1 MLKKFFLPPLIACK
15 KQLVLL
21 FFSLLIIT
29 LMQALFLLLTGPVL
43 TLLFS
48 APHTTLSLAQLSPLA
63 AQLLPE
69 VSLPRTFFLFWLPLL
84 LASTGLIKSACAYL
98 FRYCQNYIS
107 LWMAKHL
114 RQELCTA
121 IIAQPYTSFLRK
133 PAAHWMSIIMNDTF
147 LLQARFSDIMTCFIR
162 NTAQVCTCVVVL
174 ALLHYPS
181 ALALIVIA
189 CLLTF
194 VLRNL
199 SRRIV
204 AFAEEY
210 QAKLATLSTQV
221 LDLRKRF
228 EFIRSQG
235 GTALEMQKFTD
246 SSYAYYR
253 AVRRSILVRTGLSPL
268 SEFIGVVI
276 FAVVVLLINQRLW
289 LLDRAPVTIV
299 QFLVALGMVLK
310 PLRNFTDQL
319 SSLQETRGAL
329 QSCCKILAVPQQKLA
344 EIATPPPLQKDFV
357 IERVVI
363 PCDTDDELVFTSLP
377 IKFGTITALIGSSG
391 AGKSSLAKVLAGLIT
406 PLQWQCQHEL
416 AQLSQHV
423 SYAGQKPF
431 LFHDTLHN
439 NLCYGAST
447 RQKVSGASKR
457 QKVSGASTRQKVSG
471 ASTRQK
477 VSGASKRQRS
487 ERNEA
492 SDLEHDNTTQK
503 KIAYYLKVL
512 QLEKDLHSTFN
523 PLTPELSGGQLQK
536 LTIIRALL
544 RPASILVLD
553 EITAAIDMEMERTI
567 IDELRTIARHEHRW
581 VLVITHRQ
589 QLLHTF
595 DQVWLAQRG
604 QPLLQG
610 RHEEQLAQHAAY
622 RTFVQNS
629 DRHARA
635 ESQDNSLQF

>member
-1 MLKKFFLPPLIACK
+1 MLKKFFLPPLLACK

-21 FFSLLIIT
+21 FLSLLIIT

-48 APHTTLSLAQLSPLA
+48 APHTTMSLAQLSPRA

-84 LASTGLIKSACAYL
+84 LALTGFIKSACAYL

-147 LLQARFSDIMTCFIR
+147 LLQTRFSDIMTCFIR

-204 AFAEEY
+204 TFAAEY
-210 QAKLATLSTQV
+210 QAKLATLSAHV

-253 AVRRSILVRTGLSPL
+253 AVRRSILVRTALSPL

-276 FAVVVLLINQRLW
+276 FAAVVLLINQRLW

-319 SSLQETRGAL
+319 SSWQETRGAL
-329 QSCCKILAVPQQKLA
+329 QSCGEILAVPQQKPA
-344 EIATPPPLQKDFV
+344 KIATPPPLQKDFI

-363 PCDTDDELVFTSLP
+363 PCDADDRLVFTSLP
-377 IKFGTITALIGSSG
+377 IKFGTITALIGNSG

-406 PLQWQCQHEL
+406 PLQWQCQHDL
-416 AQLSQHV
+416 VQLSQHV

-431 LFHDTLHN
+431 LFHDTLQN
-439 NLCYGAST
+439 NLCYGAS
-447 RQKVSGASKR
+447 KR
-457 QKVSGASTRQKVSG
+457 QKVEQ
-471 ASTRQK
+471 
-477 VSGASKRQRS
+477 
-487 ERNEA
+487 NEA

-512 QLEKDLHSTFN
+512 QLEKDLHSSFN

-544 RPASILVLD
+544 RSASILVLD

-567 IDELRTIARHEHRW
+567 IDELRTIARCEHRW

-610 RHEEQLAQHAAY
+610 RHEEQLARHAAY
-622 RTFVQNS
+622 RTFVQNQQ
-629 DRHARA
+629 R
-635 ESQDNSLQF
+635 

>member
-1 MLKKFFLPPLIACK
+1 MLKEFFLPPLLACK
-15 KQLVLL
+15 KQLTLL

-29 LMQALFLLLTGPVL
+29 LMQAVFLLLTGPVL

-48 APHTTLSLAQLSPLA
+48 EPNTTLPLAQLSPLA
-63 AQLLPE
+63 ARLLPDL
-69 VSLPRTFFLFWLPLL
+69 SFPRAFFLLWLPLL
-84 LASTGLIKSACAYL
+84 LALTGFVKSACAYL

-114 RQELCTA
+114 RQELCAA
-121 IIAQPYTSFLRK
+121 IIAQPYTSFLQK

-147 LLQARFSDIMTCFIR
+147 MLQIRFSDIMTCFIR
-162 NTAQVCTCVVVL
+162 NAAQVCICIVVL

-181 ALALIVIA
+181 ALALVVIA
-189 CLLTF
+189 IALTF
-194 VLRNL
+194 ILRNI

-210 QAKLATLSTQV
+210 QGKLAILSTQV

-235 GTALEMQKFTD
+235 GTELEMRQFAD
-246 SSYAYYR
+246 SSHAYYR
-253 AVRRSILVRTGLSPL
+253 AIRRSILVRTGLSPL
-268 SEFIGVVI
+268 SEFVGVVI
-276 FAVVVLLINQRLW
+276 FAAVVLLINQRLW
-289 LLDRAPVTIV
+289 LLDSAPVMIV

-329 QSCCKILAVPQQKLA
+329 QSCFKILATPQRKLTTTTA
-344 EIATPPPLQKDFV
+344 VAPLQKDFS

-391 AGKSSLAKVLAGLIT
+391 AGKSSLARVLAGLLT
-406 PLQWQCQHEL
+406 PSQWQCQHNL
-416 AQLSQHV
+416 ATLTQHV

-431 LFHDTLHN
+431 LFHDTLQD
-439 NLCYGAST
+439 NLCYGL
-447 RQKVSGASKR
+447 SKN
-457 QKVSGASTRQKVSG
+457 
-471 ASTRQK
+471 
-477 VSGASKRQRS
+477 SK
-487 ERNEA
+487 
-492 SDLEHDNTTQK
+492 TQAQ
-503 KIAYYLKVL
+503 IAYYLKVL
-512 QLEKDLHSTFN
+512 QLEKDLHSIFN
-523 PLTPELSGGQLQK
+523 PLTPELSGGQMQK

-567 IDELRTIARHEHRW
+567 INELRDIARREQRW

-589 QLLHTF
+589 QLLHSF
-595 DQVWLAQRG
+595 DCVWLAQRD

-610 RHEEQLAQHAAY
+610 QHEELLAQHAAY
-622 RTFVQNS
+622 RDFVQTVP
-629 DRHARA
+629 
-635 ESQDNSLQF
+635 L

>member
-1 MLKKFFLPPLIACK
+1 MLKKFFLPPLLTCK

-48 APHTTLSLAQLSPLA
+48 APHTTLSLAQLSPRA

-84 LASTGLIKSACAYL
+84 LALTGFIKSACAYL

-107 LWMAKHL
+107 LWLAKHL
-114 RQELCTA
+114 RQELCAA
-121 IIAQPYTSFLRK
+121 IIAQPYTSFLHK

-147 LLQARFSDIMTCFIR
+147 LLQTRFSDIMTCFIR
-162 NTAQVCTCVVVL
+162 NAAQVCTCVVVL

-189 CLLTF
+189 CLLIF

-210 QAKLATLSTQV
+210 QAKLATLSTHV

-235 GTALEMQKFTD
+235 GAALEMQKFTD

-276 FAVVVLLINQRLW
+276 FAAVVLLINQRLW
-289 LLDRAPVTIV
+289 LLDSAPVTIV

-319 SSLQETRGAL
+319 SSWQETRGAL
-329 QSCCKILAVPQQKLA
+329 QSCGKILAVPQQKLA
-344 EIATPPPLQKDFV
+344 KIATLPPLQKDFV

-406 PLQWQCQHEL
+406 PLQWQCQHNL

-439 NLCYGAST
+439 NLCYGAGA
-447 RQKVSGASKR
+447 RQEVSE
-457 QKVSGASTRQKVSG
+457 ASTRQ
-471 ASTRQK
+471 
-477 VSGASKRQRS
+477 RS
-487 ERNEA
+487 ARDEA

-512 QLEKDLHSTFN
+512 QLEKDLRSSFN

-567 IDELRTIARHEHRW
+567 IDELRTIAHHERRW

-610 RHEEQLAQHAAY
+610 RHEEQLAQHVAY
-622 RTFVQNS
+622 RTFVQN
-629 DRHARA
+629 
-635 ESQDNSLQF
+635 QQG

>member
-1 MLKKFFLPPLIACK
+1 MLKEFFLPPLLACK

-29 LMQALFLLLTGPVL
+29 LMQAMFLLLTGPVL

-48 APHTTLSLAQLSPLA
+48 EPNATLPLAQLSPLA
-63 AQLLPE
+63 ARLLPE
-69 VSLPRTFFLFWLPLL
+69 VSFPRAFFLLWLPVL
-84 LASTGLIKSACAYL
+84 LALTGFIKSACAYL

-114 RQELCTA
+114 RQELCAA
-121 IIAQPYTSFLRK
+121 IIAQPYTSFLHK
-133 PAAHWMSIIMNDTF
+133 PTAHWMSIIMNDTF
-147 LLQARFSDIMTCFIR
+147 LLQVRFSDIMTCFIR
-162 NTAQVCTCVVVL
+162 NAAQVCICIIVL

-189 CLLTF
+189 CVLTF
-194 VLRNL
+194 ILRNT

-210 QAKLATLSTQV
+210 QAKLAIISTQV

-235 GTALEMQKFTD
+235 GTALELQKFAN
-246 SSYAYYR
+246 SSQAYYR

-268 SEFIGVVI
+268 SEFIGVVV

-289 LLDRAPVTIV
+289 LLDSAPVMIV

-329 QSCCKILAVPQQKLA
+329 QSCVKVLVMPQQKKLKKAAMLA
-344 EIATPPPLQKDFV
+344 PLQRNFV

-363 PCDTDDELVFTSLP
+363 PCDTDDELVFTALP
-377 IKFGTITALIGSSG
+377 IEFGTITALIGSSG

-406 PLQWQCQHEL
+406 PSQWQCLHDL
-416 AQLSQHV
+416 NTLSQHV

-431 LFHDTLHN
+431 LFHDTLQD
-439 NLCYGAST
+439 NLCYGLN
-447 RQKVSGASKR
+447 KDKDE
-457 QKVSGASTRQKVSG
+457 K
-471 ASTRQK
+471 
-477 VSGASKRQRS
+477 
-487 ERNEA
+487 
-492 SDLEHDNTTQK
+492 TQE

-512 QLEKDLHSTFN
+512 QLEKDMHSIFN
-523 PLTPELSGGQLQK
+523 PLTPELSGGQMQK

-553 EITAAIDMEMERTI
+553 EITAAIDMAMERTI
-567 IDELRTIARHEHRW
+567 INEVRDLARREHRW

-589 QLLHTF
+589 QLLPEF
-595 DQVWLAQRG
+595 DRVWLAQRN
-604 QPLLQG
+604 QPLLCGTHAQL
-610 RHEEQLAQHAAY
+610 LAQHATY
-622 RTFVQNS
+622 RDFV
-629 DRHARA
+629 RA
-635 ESQDNSLQF
+635 EQQ

>member
-1 MLKKFFLPPLIACK
+1 MLKDFFLPPLLACK

-48 APHTTLSLAQLSPLA
+48 DPQATLSLAQLSPQA
-63 AQLLPE
+63 ARLLPE
-69 VSLPRTFFLFWLPLL
+69 VSFPRAFFLLWLPLL
-84 LASTGLIKSACAYL
+84 LALTGFIKSACAYL

-121 IIAQPYTSFLRK
+121 IIAQPYESFLHK
-133 PAAHWMSIIMNDTF
+133 PAAHWMSIVMNDTF
-147 LLQARFSDIMTCFIR
+147 LLQTRFSDIMTCFVR
-162 NTAQVCTCVVVL
+162 NAAQVCTCVVVL
-174 ALLHYPS
+174 AWLHYPS

-189 CLLTF
+189 CMLTF
-194 VLRNL
+194 ILRNL

-204 AFAEEY
+204 AFAAEY
-210 QAKLATLSTQV
+210 QAKLADISARV
-221 LDLRKRF
+221 MDLRQRF

-235 GTALEMQKFTD
+235 GMALEMQKFAD
-246 SSYAYYR
+246 SSQAYYR

-276 FAVVVLLINQRLW
+276 FAAVVLLINQRLW
-289 LLDRAPVTIV
+289 LLDSAPVVIV

-319 SSLQETRGAL
+319 SALQETRGAL
-329 QSCCKILAVPQQKLA
+329 QSCCKILALPRPQLTPTKS
-344 EIATPPPLQKDFV
+344 IAARQKDFV

-363 PCDTDDELVFTSLP
+363 PCDTDDELVFTALP

-406 PLQWQCQHEL
+406 PSQWQCQHDL
-416 AQLSQHV
+416 ASLSQQV

-431 LFHDTLHN
+431 LFHDTLQD
-439 NLCYGAST
+439 NLCYGLSQ
-447 RQKVSGASKR
+447 QKKAGDL
-457 QKVSGASTRQKVSG
+457 
-471 ASTRQK
+471 
-477 VSGASKRQRS
+477 
-487 ERNEA
+487 EA
-492 SDLEHDNTTQK
+492 SA

-512 QLEKDLHSTFN
+512 QLDKDLRSIFN

-553 EITAAIDMEMERTI
+553 EITAAIDMEMERII
-567 IDELRTIARHEHRW
+567 IDELRTIARRDRLCI
-581 VLVITHRQ
+581 LVITHRQ
-589 QLLHTF
+589 QLLPIF

-610 RHEEQLAQHAAY
+610 RHEEQL
-622 RTFVQNS
+622 
-629 DRHARA
+629 DRHASYRA
-635 ESQDNSLQF
+635 FVQEAAPH